1 MKSLNT
7 KVIAIISVIGALLV
21 ALLIVISIF
30 LNQVSSSFD
39 AYSDS
44 VRKYNYLDDGLMEG
58 FQTSVAI
65 RNLNFLAM
73 KKRLL
78 RTLKEH

>member
-7 KVIAIISVIGALLV
+7 KVIVIISVIGALLV
-21 ALLIVISIF
+21 ALLIAISIF

-65 RNLNFLAM
+65 RNLNIF
-73 KKRLL
+73 
-78 RTLKEH
+78 